1 MSGPYRARAAQGRR
15 LAVAHIAMVPP
26 ARATGETAAAY
37 QELRRISG
45 SARAARVV
53 QIFSLRPASMR
64 RMIRAWELAMWAGD
78 EPRARRE
85 LIAAAVSRLND
96 CHY

>member
-1 MSGPYRARAAQGRR
+1 
-15 LAVAHIAMVPP
+15 
-26 ARATGETAAAY
+26 
-37 QELRRISG
+37 
-45 SARAARVV
+45 
-53 QIFSLRPASMR
+53 MR

-96 CHY
+96 CHH